1 VARKRMLT
9 PTIWTNPKFLKLTH
23 FERLLFIG
31 LISFADDEGWHT
43 KDELAIKA
51 EIFPVDNVTTDEII
65 NGLFRLAEVGLI
77 KTYEAAVELPGWH
90 EHQSIKKPQ
99 PSRLKLSESIPVPH
113 QFPTSSPPV
122 PPNRIE
128 ENRKEERECVR
139 AREDPQPSR
148 LKLSESIPVPHQF
161 PTSSPPVPPNRIEGN
176 GKEGKRVRARED
188 PPALDFSKFE
198 INHPEIDH
206 EREFEKCMNY
216 YNSRGISIADWP
228 TTYANWLLK
237 PYQKFLK
244 KVESQKPTKLL
255 AIPGEYSKVKT
266 NRVHK
271 CSNCGE
277 NSTAISNNGYDEIIG
292 FYCEFCGILDSVEI
306 VKN

>member
-1 VARKRMLT
+1 M
-9 PTIWTNPKFLKLTH
+9 
-23 FERLLFIG
+23 
-31 LISFADDEGWHT
+31 
-43 KDELAIKA
+43 
-51 EIFPVDNVTTDEII
+51 
-65 NGLFRLAEVGLI
+65 
-77 KTYEAAVELPGWH
+77 
-90 EHQSIKKPQ
+90 
-99 PSRLKLSESIPVPH
+99 
-113 QFPTSSPPV
+113 
-122 PPNRIE
+122 
-128 ENRKEERECVR
+128 
-139 AREDPQPSR
+139 
-148 LKLSESIPVPHQF
+148 
-161 PTSSPPVPPNRIEGN
+161 
-176 GKEGKRVRARED
+176 RARED